1 MLFMVRKKSRKMIK
15 KIGIA
20 SDHAGYLSKKKLCE
34 YMLSKDFH
42 VKDLGCDSEESVD
55 YPEYGVKLGKA
66 VANKDVDLGVA
77 ICGSGIGISIAANKV
92 KGVRAALCT
101 SDFHAEMSKRH
112 NDANIIAFGAKVSS
126 INEMI
131 SMFDIWISS
140 KFEFGRHEK
149 RIQLIG

>member
-1 MLFMVRKKSRKMIK
+1 MLFMARKENRKMIK

-20 SDHAGYLSKKKLCE
+20 SDHAGFLSKKDLCR
-34 YMLSKDFH
+34 YITSKNFY
-42 VKDLGCDSEESVD
+42 VEDLGCDSNESVD
-55 YPEYGVKLGKA
+55 YPKYGIKLGQA
-66 VANKDVDLGVA
+66 VANKDVDVGVA

-101 SDFHAEMSKRH
+101 NNFHAEMSKRH
-112 NDANIIAFGAKVSS
+112 NNANIITFGARVSS

-140 KFEFGRHEK
+140 KFESGRHQE
-149 RIQLIG
+149 RINLIE